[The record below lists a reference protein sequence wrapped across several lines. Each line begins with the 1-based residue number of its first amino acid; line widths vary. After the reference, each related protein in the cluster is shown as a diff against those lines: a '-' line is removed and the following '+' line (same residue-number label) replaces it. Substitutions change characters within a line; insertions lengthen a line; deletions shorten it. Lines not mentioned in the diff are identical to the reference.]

1 MGDCLVN
8 VPAGSPESESCI
20 STKLNPAEVT
30 FSFACALVIVAVMVG
45 TVPISVADLRL
56 MV

>member
-1 MGDCLVN
+1 MVN